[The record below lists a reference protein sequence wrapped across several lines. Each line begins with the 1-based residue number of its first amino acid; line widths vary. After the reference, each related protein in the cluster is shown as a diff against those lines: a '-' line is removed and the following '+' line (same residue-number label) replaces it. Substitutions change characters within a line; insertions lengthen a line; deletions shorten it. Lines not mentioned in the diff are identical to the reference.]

1 VTTSVIVVAYGD
13 EPQLASC
20 LSALL
25 ADLPAGGEVLVVD
38 NGANLPE
45 VPGIRVVTRGRNLGF
60 GGGCRLGVEEARGD
74 VLVFVNSDAVVRP
87 GALTAL
93 VEALADAATGLVC
106 GCVVLADRPDRV
118 NSAGN
123 PVHITGLSWAGG
135 YLDPVSEHQEGGDV
149 TAVTGALFATR
160 RDVWDLLGG
169 MHDDFFLYYEDT
181 DLSLRCWLAGLRVRY
196 VPGALAEHAYEFSRN
211 ARKMHLLERNR
222 LHSVL
227 TTYPTHLLAR
237 ALPVLVL
244 TEPLL
249 LVLAVRDG
257 WGGEKL
263 ASWWWL
269 VRHARQMRAR
279 RRRIRREAPH
289 ALDGLLTTRLTTRQV
304 EPPAGIRL
312 LDRLV
317 TAYWR
322 AVLPAS
328 PSLSSAPSAPSA

>member
-1 VTTSVIVVAYGD
+1 VTTSVIVVAHGD
-13 EPQLASC
+13 EPLLTSC
-20 LSALL
+20 LTALL
-25 ADLPAGGEVLVVD
+25 ADLPAGGEVVVVD
-38 NGANLPE
+38 NGATLAE
-45 VPGIRVVTRGRNLGF
+45 IPGIRVVTRGRNLGF

-74 VLVFVNSDAVVRP
+74 VLVFVNSDAVVRT
-87 GALTAL
+87 GALAAL
-93 VEALADAATGLVC
+93 VDALSDPATGLVC
-106 GCVVLADRPDRV
+106 GCVVLSEDPGLV
-118 NSAGN
+118 NSVGN

-135 YLDPVSEHQEGGDV
+135 YLDPVEHHAEAADV

-169 MHDDFFLYYEDT
+169 MRDDFFLYYEDT
-181 DLSLRCWLAGLRVRY
+181 DLSLRCWLAGLKVRY

-227 TTYPTHLLAR
+227 TTYPRHLLAR

-257 WGGEKL
+257 WGREKV

-269 VRHARQMRAR
+269 LCHGRQVRAR
-279 RRRIRREAPH
+279 RRHVRREAPH
-289 ALDGLLTTRLTTRQV
+289 ALDGLLTTRLTIRQV
-304 EPPAGIRL
+304 EPPAGIHL

-317 TAYWR
+317 TTYWR
-322 AVLPAS
+322 AVLPGGAS
-328 PSLSSAPSAPSA
+328 LPSVSTA